1 MFLKA
6 YFAKFLSAFSSRNQL
21 RPQLFEL
28 DAVDDEVR
36 ASVLRRPDRERDRR
50 QEVAVVASRVGGARH
65 SAAKEEVSA
74 A

>member
-1 MFLKA
+1 M
-6 YFAKFLSAFSSRNQL
+6 
-21 RPQLFEL
+21 
-28 DAVDDEVR
+28 DDEVR

-65 SAAKEEVSA
+65 SAAKKEVSA